1 LERGTGIGG
10 LSCRARSVAALADWY
25 EQHRGIPRAR
35 VGHDD
40 GSRWQAAEP
49 MVFRI
54 AVLPLA
60 LSLLV
65 ACSNAAHPE
74 PPATGSQNPMPVPAR
89 AADPPPRPAPTAS
102 AVIDHHVHLLGPELI
117 RDWKSV
123 GARFSRPDPTYLSPA
138 ALLESGASEQA
149 RPGPAIDRV
158 VLVPMA
164 HLYANSGMRESLG
177 SSLEQEQAK
186 VRMENDHVSREAARW
201 PGRAVALCSVNPLRP
216 YAQEELDRCKD
227 ELRVAGIKV
236 HVASNQIDL
245 REAEHRAALARLAG
259 SVDAANMTL
268 LIHLDPQ
275 RRGHTREHITAFA
288 NAVLGPHPRLR
299 VIVAHLGGS
308 GGYADWTQAVF
319 GSLLDWLEAR
329 QADGDS
335 RDHVY
340 FDISAVYLE
349 RESEGVPATTPAQA
363 AALAVDLR
371 RAGLDR
377 LLFGSDYP
385 VFDPG
390 RYARLLRDEVG
401 LTEAE
406 LATIQANS
414 PPGLFP
420 R

>member
-1 LERGTGIGG
+1 
-10 LSCRARSVAALADWY
+10 VAD
-25 EQHRGIPRAR
+25 R
-35 VGHDD
+35 
-40 GSRWQAAEP
+40 
-49 MVFRI
+49 
-54 AVLPLA
+54 
-60 LSLLV
+60 
-65 ACSNAAHPE
+65 
-74 PPATGSQNPMPVPAR
+74 
-89 AADPPPRPAPTAS
+89 PPRPALAATL
-102 AVIDHHVHLLGPELI
+102 VVDHHVHLLGPELI

-123 GARFSRPDPTYLSPA
+123 GVQFSRPDAIYLSPA
-138 ALLESGASEQA
+138 ALLEPGAAEDV
-149 RPGPAIDRV
+149 RPGRAIDRV

-164 HLYANSGMRESLG
+164 HLYANSGMRERLG
-177 SSLEQEQAK
+177 LSLEREQAK

-216 YAQEELDRCKD
+216 YAQEELERCRD

-236 HVASNQIDL
+236 HVASNEIDL
-245 REAEHRAALARLAG
+245 RESEHRAALARLAAW
-259 SVDAANMTL
+259 VDAANMTL

-275 RRGHTREHITAFA
+275 RRGHSREHITAFA
-288 NAVLGPHPRLR
+288 DDVLGPHPRLS

-308 GGYADWTQAVF
+308 GGYGEWTQSVF

-335 RDHVY
+335 RDNVY

-363 AALAVDLR
+363 AALAVALR
-371 RAGLDR
+371 RAGTDR

-385 VFDPG
+385 VFHPN
-390 RYARLLRDEVG
+390 RYAQLLRDEVG

-406 LATIQANS
+406 LAAIQANT